1 MKSMRLRQW
10 ANRGLSTALAI
21 TIVVTYSMV
30 SLAASSKPVGE
41 LSFSSGSG
49 DSSVTVNGEAAKSGR
64 TLFGDSTVSTPDGTQ
79 AIISLGKGTK
89 VQLASNTTF
98 ALSADQALSAG
109 SLMSGNLT
117 VISSPTAVSV
127 KNLAGDTVSLNAGES
142 IEASAKSAAKQSG
155 KIGGLEPWQLAL
167 IIGAAVAVVII
178 VVAASGGND
187 STPVSPIR

>member
-10 ANRGLSTALAI
+10 AIRGLSTALVA

-30 SLAASSKPVGE
+30 SLAASSKPAGE
-41 LSFSSGSG
+41 LSFVGSLG
-49 DSSVTVNGEAAKSGR
+49 DASVTVNGEAAKTGR
-64 TLFGDSTVSTPDGTQ
+64 TLFGDSTVSTPDGVQ

-98 ALSADQALSAG
+98 ALSADQASSAG
-109 SLMSGNLT
+109 SLLSGNMT
-117 VISSPTAVSV
+117 VLSSPNGVTVRNV
-127 KNLAGDTVSLNAGES
+127 AGDMVKLSAGES
-142 IEASAKSAAKQSG
+142 IEATASSAAKQTG
-155 KIGGLEPWQLAL
+155 KVAGLEPWQLAL

-178 VVAASGGND
+178 VVAASGGNE